1 MDDLFYYEF
10 MTELQES
17 VDDEFFLEYK
27 GDPTYFLR
35 DNLQV
40 PLITP
45 KMAKPE
51 FQKQIIQFVG
61 EYLNTYSTK
70 LQTAGPT
77 HIVPF
82 LDKETNFIYQSF
94 GITKEETIAKMKEM
108 KKIAYGADSSD
119 NVLINCK
126 NSPHKIILTSML
138 IDAYQ
143 HDYKDIIECSR
154 YLFGLLD
161 YAILFRSYWKLG
173 VDEGTMNYT
182 IENLPSNKFKAKK
195 MNNIMELL
203 KYDASA
209 SMDFFADKL
218 KEGNDQIYIDFI
230 NRVRTQLNNTFRNLA
245 RFYYKNKEL
254 NLTQYSTDSHEE
266 DGKLKEQEGKDT
278 IMAEAIEKSCRK
290 IATAELNNA
299 IVRVVAQANE
309 LDINQLSNFLNQI
322 LNDKRNRLDQLIEF
336 VIVAYFQSY
345 PTAITI
351 AGGEFLNFGLGL
363 YRSLAGSKQQLYIDI
378 RNILTLWTDEIID
391 IKKYYKGTTAI
402 SNYTRGIFNYF
413 VFMISHFNN

>member
-1 MDDLFYYEF
+1 MINTFYDDF
-10 MTELQES
+10 MTEIKES
-17 VDDEFFLEYK
+17 VDEEFFFEYK
-27 GDPTYFLR
+27 GPATYFLR
-35 DNLQV
+35 ENLQV
-40 PLITP
+40 PIITP

-61 EYLNTYSTK
+61 EYLNTYLPK
-70 LQTAGPT
+70 LQTPGPT

-82 LDKETNFIYQSF
+82 LDKETNFIYQTF
-94 GITKEETIAKMKEM
+94 GITKEETINKMKEM
-108 KKIAYGADSSD
+108 KKVAYPNESD
-119 NVLINCK
+119 NVLINVK
-126 NSPHKIILTSML
+126 STPHKLILTGML

-143 HDYKDIIECSR
+143 HNYEEIIECSR

-161 YAILFRSYWKLG
+161 YAILFRYYWRLG

-195 MNNIMELL
+195 MNNILELL
-203 KYDASA
+203 KYDASV
-209 SMDFFADKL
+209 SMDANAEKL
-218 KEGNDQIYIDFI
+218 KEANDQAYIDFI
-230 NRVRTQLNNTFRNLA
+230 NRVRTQLNNTFRNLSRA
-245 RFYYKNKEL
+245 YYKNKEQ

-290 IATAELNNA
+290 ILTAELNNA
-299 IVRVVAQANE
+299 IVKVVAQANE
-309 LDINQLSNFLNQI
+309 LDPNNLTNFLNQI
-322 LNDKRNRLDQLIEF
+322 INDKRNRLDQMIEY
-336 VIVAYFQSY
+336 IIIAYFQQY

-351 AGGEFLNFGLGL
+351 AGGEFLNFGIGL

-378 RNILTLWTDEIID
+378 KNILSLWTDEIID